1 MATTSTRRPDHFVF
15 SKKTAFMQRV
25 ADLVR
30 SGHTAYVQG
39 QISLEKAE
47 FLAEKFETRY
57 AISLT
62 KLQAS
67 RARQNGGA
75 STRLL
80 LLAQESDPKQLH
92 WLLLQYH
99 GKTCDTSE
107 RWRDARSDRITLTG
121 YELVRLTKQNEP
133 NPVWTWRYSRSR
145 HDELRNQFIA
155 CIRQRRDRDL
165 AQLINTTWRTPGF
178 YGAREQ
184 VKKFSDLINAEWKR
198 SRGTSEAT
206 PEIPNR
212 IGYVRRLADVGIQ
225 LRSLRRNTNAD
236 GEGASGSPSAGPS
249 TPSS

>member
-1 MATTSTRRPDHFVF
+1 
-15 SKKTAFMQRV
+15 MQRV

-39 QISLEKAE
+39 QVGIEKAA
-47 FLAEKFETRY
+47 FLADKFEVRY
-57 AISLT
+57 AISVT

-67 RARQNGGA
+67 RARQTGGA

-80 LLAQESDPKQLH
+80 LLAQESDARQLH
-92 WLLLQYH
+92 WLLLQYPR
-99 GKTCDTSE
+99 KTCDTSE
-107 RWRDARSDRITLTG
+107 KWRDAKSDRISLTG
-121 YELVRLTKQNEP
+121 YELVRLTKQNES

-145 HDELRNQFIA
+145 HDELRDQFIA
-155 CIRQRRDRDL
+155 CIRQRKDRDL
-165 AQLINTTWRTPGF
+165 AQLIHTTWRTPGF

-198 SRGTSEAT
+198 SRGAGEAI

-212 IGYVRRLADVGIQ
+212 IGYVRRLADVGMQ
-225 LRSLRRNTNAD
+225 LRSLRRNMNAD
-236 GEGASGSPSAGPS
+236 GVGASGSPSAGPA